1 MALGL
6 ILVAVAVVLYSAKY
20 SLSTKAQVPNHRLAV
35 RLKTVEQPRPV
46 INSAGVSSTRM
57 NTAAQTGQ
65 SSPALAVYY
74 QPEKIKTQKFHIV
87 RSGDT
92 LTGIACEYY
101 GSANKL
107 QKILDANR
115 DIIKDAN
122 MLRPGTKLILPE

>member
-6 ILVAVAVVLYSAKY
+6 ILVAIAVVLYSAKY
-20 SLSTKAQVPNHRLAV
+20 SLSTKAQVQNYHSAA

-57 NTAAQTGQ
+57 NTAAKTEQN
-65 SSPALAVYY
+65 SPALAVHY

-122 MLRPGTKLILPE
+122 MLRPGTKLIIPE